1 MDKKRGENLNRISNP
16 RAESLI
22 LIEDASFD

>member
-22 LIEDASFD
+22 PIEGVSFD